1 MKSAFDIIKRPVL
14 TEKSYDAMGEKKY
27 TFEVA
32 KSATK
37 IDICRAAEEIFGVK
51 VLSVNTMN
59 VRGKKKRFSAGRPE
73 GTTPSWKKAI
83 ITVTE
88 DSKSIEFFDSLM

>member
-1 MKSAFDIIKRPVL
+1 MKSVYDIIIRPIVSER
-14 TEKSYDAMGEKKY
+14 TMAGSAQRKY

-88 DSKSIEFFDSLM
+88 DSKSIEFLDSLM

>member
-1 MKSAFDIIKRPVL
+1 MKSVYDVIIRPIVSER
-14 TEKSYDAMGEKKY
+14 TMAGSTNKKY

-32 KSATK
+32 RDATK
-37 IDICRAAEEIFGVK
+37 IDIRRAAEEIFGIK

-59 VRGKKKRFSAGRPE
+59 VRGKKKRYAAGRPE

-83 ITVTE
+83 ITTTE